1 MRICIQKNLQRTKV
15 TSWPLSQSPLD
26 VPAAHYKLKYPLKG
40 FHRDG
45 RFLGAEFPPCL
56 LNSFQKAGWKEQADN
71 SGVICDCAQW
81 TAARAHTHTHRHRV
95 WMIINIFKKR
105 SPLETGLTMACVLAP
120 VSWKLFYRRHGHL
133 WEARLPR
140 VTSAQ
145 TIKPAWRRPF
155 TGPQTLMA
163 HGAALNTVSTPW
175 RVVSFSLLHI
185 LNILYQLVLYALY
198 QVCIFILMHLNDL
211 FDGLTIL
218 ISLMQPLDNFAT
230 LVKPRESFSEFLL
243 RKCLR
248 SSLDIHIYIYIRRFR
263 NVKYDIQRSMECSFF
278 SF

>member
-1 MRICIQKNLQRTKV
+1 MCLQLIISWSTPSKV
-15 TSWPLSQSPLD
+15 STATAVSW
-26 VPAAHYKLKYPLKG
+26 
-40 FHRDG
+40 
-45 RFLGAEFPPCL
+45 E
-56 LNSFQKAGWKEQADN
+56 LNSLPACLIVSRKLAGRNKQITAVLSVIVLSEQR
-71 SGVICDCAQW
+71 
-81 TAARAHTHTHRHRV
+81 RAHTHTHRHRV

-185 LNILYQLVLYALY
+185 LNILYQLMLYALY

-230 LVKPRESFSEFLL
+230 LVKPRESFPEFLL

-248 SSLDIHIYIYIRRFR
+248 SSLDIHIYIYIRRFLD
-263 NVKYDIQRSMECSFF
+263 VKYDIQRSMECSFF